1 MINKKD
7 LKSLVSD
14 QIERNGQFDVEQK
27 ELNIRINMSVA
38 VSEALFESAN
48 AVHSLGEEGK
58 KVEKSGGDFVSDH
71 LLADSASEEALR
83 DRIDKWGNEAG
94 FKASIWGEEIG
105 KNVEVGDRNSKNIS
119 FWTIDGLQNFI
130 NWAQKDENR

>member
-1 MINKKD
+1 
-7 LKSLVSD
+7 
-14 QIERNGQFDVEQK
+14 
-27 ELNIRINMSVA
+27 MSVA

-130 NWAQKDENR
+130 NWAQKDENGEIHEPIIFAKNTKILTGITSTLPKLDK